1 MKAEVNAHEL
11 EEIFAFVCK
20 GVRGKKTRERARAF
34 LIFDN
39 DGVGVEFN
47 DVGRACAA
55 RVLVVGTYALNPFIF
70 RPMIKTFGETNI
82 ALEIDSEGVAIGRLR
97 VAHSRVNG
105 SFAKPELAVQFWQRF
120 RSKQLDKRQKRI
132 DKEAEWKKGHKPE
145 LEDKLREARYVAF
158 KRTDGGIEY
167 GAVVLKYERG
177 DPGNRNVLVKTND
190 FQEVWI
196 SELEIVSYGREPK
209 LDMTR

>member
-20 GVRGKKTRERARAF
+20 GVRGKKTRERARAV

-82 ALEIDSEGVAIGRLR
+82 TLEIDSEGVAIGRLR

-105 SFAKPELAVQFWQRF
+105 SFAKPEMAVQFWQRF

-132 DKEAEWKKGHKPE
+132 DEEAEWKKAHERE
-145 LEDKLREARYVAF
+145 LDDKLRDARYVAF

-167 GAVVLKYERG
+167 GAAVLKYEKG
-177 DPGNRNVLVKTND
+177 EPGNRKVFVKTKD

-196 SELEIVSYGREPK
+196 SELEIMSYGDAPE
-209 LDMTR
+209 L

>member
-11 EEIFAFVCK
+11 EEMFAFVCK

-82 ALEIDSEGVAIGRLR
+82 TLEIDSEGVAIGRLR

-105 SFAKPELAVQFWQRF
+105 SFAKPEMAVQFWQRF
-120 RSKQLDKRQKRI
+120 RSKQVDKRQKRI
-132 DKEAEWKKGHKPE
+132 DKEAEWNEAHTGE
-145 LEDKLREARYVAF
+145 LEDKLLDARYVAF
-158 KRTDGGIEY
+158 KRTDGGLEY
-167 GAVVLKYERG
+167 GAAVLNCERG
-177 DPGNRNVLVKTND
+177 KPGSRKVLVKTKD

-196 SELEIVSYGREPK
+196 SELEIVSYGKDPE
-209 LDMTR
+209 LNTH